1 MSAEELPIVL
11 PTRRNDVL
19 VAEFDAEYVLLDP
32 KNQMAHHLVG
42 RLAAVYDACDGR
54 TVTDELVA
62 EAVAVTAVDADEF
75 RGFVGDALNFFSNF
89 GLLEGTELVV
99 DEGPPCLGCGEAPS
113 KRRRWRRWLRR

>member
-1 MSAEELPIVL
+1 MLPMC
-11 PTRRNDVL
+11 RDDVL

-62 EAVAVTAVDADEF
+62 EAVAVTGCDASEF
-75 RGFVGDALNFFSNF
+75 REFVGEALNFFANF
-89 GLLEGTELVV
+89 GLLMGTHLVV
-99 DEGPPCLGCGEAPS
+99 DEGPPCLGCSEESRP
-113 KRRRWRRWLRR
+113 KRWWSRR